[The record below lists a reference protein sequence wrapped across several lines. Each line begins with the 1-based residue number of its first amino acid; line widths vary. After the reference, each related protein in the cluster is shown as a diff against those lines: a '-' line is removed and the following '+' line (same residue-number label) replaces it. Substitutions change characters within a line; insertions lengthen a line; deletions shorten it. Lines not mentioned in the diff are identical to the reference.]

1 MEPYTVAKEIII
13 KSIKKWY
20 VDECIQRSVEK
31 IIGDDLQELIQN
43 LYTRKEEVL
52 KKKIRKGIVQLCN
65 EQKYGGATGIDNII
79 NDIFGD
85 EELAKKRV
93 KYEIELM

>member
-20 VDECIQRSVEK
+20 LEECSQRSVEK
-31 IIGDDLQELIQN
+31 IIGDDLQGLIEN
-43 LYTRKEEVL
+43 LYNRKEEVL

-65 EQKYGGATGIDNII
+65 EEKYGGAEGIDNII
-79 NDIFGD
+79 TDIFGD